1 MEAAS
6 NPPHIPPPLSDHK
19 PDIERLA
26 ARLAAFRMP
35 TPLTPQNLSA
45 LSAAQMGA
53 HLAVARKVGL
63 LDAGPAWTL
72 KAAAARTFVQDVG
85 RQLERDLSPKR

>member
-1 MEAAS
+1 
-6 NPPHIPPPLSDHK
+6 
-19 PDIERLA
+19 
-26 ARLAAFRMP
+26 MP

-63 LDAGPAWTL
+63 LDDGPAWTL